1 MLNDP
6 GRTEFDHAV
15 IMVRDRLE
23 ALAPQY
29 EGQGFRLSDKAVH
42 NLGSCNQLIVLDD
55 SYIELLGWPPGAP
68 PARKEIA
75 DSPLGLEALVF
86 RSDDAH
92 ATYERLVEAGFSV
105 NPVQELTRTA
115 HVGGRELPAR
125 FHTVRFADQPIAG
138 LRMYFCRHL
147 TPECVWAP
155 EFMDHPNGAC
165 SLVRIDVHAADA
177 QMVAWRLA
185 LVADAEVQAADEGWD
200 VVLANLRIHVADDD
214 SVAAPVIRALT
225 LAYRDGSQRVL
236 ATPI

>member
-1 MLNDP
+1 MLSDP

-15 IMVRDRLE
+15 IMVRDRLD
-23 ALAPQY
+23 ALAPDY
-29 EGQGFRLSDKAVH
+29 ERQGFRFSDKAVH

-75 DSPLGLEALVF
+75 DSLPGLEALVF
-86 RSDDAH
+86 RSADAQ
-92 ATYERLVEAGFSV
+92 ATYERLREAGFAV

-115 HVGGRELPAR
+115 HVGGREMQAR
-125 FHTVRFADQPIAG
+125 FHTVRFAEQPIAG

-155 EFMDHPNGAC
+155 EFMTHANGAY
-165 SLVRIDVHAADA
+165 SLVRIDVRAADA

-214 SVAAPVIRALT
+214 TVAAPTLSTLT
-225 LAYRDGSQRVL
+225 LAYRDGSQREL
-236 ATPI
+236 TTAL